1 MRPSHGR
8 SCAARAYGHPEV
20 NKEKVLTLLSPS
32 PTKNFGRR
40 FARRPEKISVCNLR
54 SKCIR
59 SWWRASIPQ
68 FLLLSDRVAAFC
80 ETCGRSTSRLHD
92 HSRDVVLLPSGAAA
106 IRLTRGKHALVDSV
120 GAERVTAAGPC
131 STMCNGRWWYAIS
144 SSVAYLHRLVLGIN
158 DSVLVD
164 HENRD
169 TLDCRRENLRRASHS
184 QNTCNHAKKR
194 YAGGTSSNSRTSTG
208 TPAGAGR
215 KSQSM
220 VSGTISGSSI
230 PSRMPHSPTMPP
242 ARKLNG

>member
-40 FARRPEKISVCNLR
+40 FARRPEKNLSLQPTKQMYPKLVESVNPANLL
-54 SKCIR
+54 
-59 SWWRASIPQ
+59 
-68 FLLLSDRVAAFC
+68 FSDRVAAFC

-106 IRLTRGKHALVDSV
+106 IRLTRGKHALVDPV
-120 GAERVTAAGPC
+120 GAERVTTAGPW
-131 STMCNGRWWYAIS
+131 STTCNGRWWYATS
-144 SSVAYLHRLVLGIN
+144 SSVAYLHRFVLSIN

-164 HENRD
+164 HENRN

-194 YAGGTSSNSRTSTG
+194 YPGGTSSNSRTSTG

-215 KSQSM
+215 KSQNM
-220 VSGTISGSSI
+220 ASGTISGSSI
-230 PSRMPHSPTMPP
+230 PSRMPH
-242 ARKLNG
+242 

>member
-32 PTKNFGRR
+32 PTKILGRR
-40 FARRPEKISVCNLR
+40 FARRPEKNLSLQPTKQMYPKLVESVNPANLL
-54 SKCIR
+54 
-59 SWWRASIPQ
+59 
-68 FLLLSDRVAAFC
+68 FSDRVAAFC

-131 STMCNGRWWYAIS
+131 STMCNGRWRYAIS
-144 SSVAYLHRLVLGIN
+144 SSVAYLHRFVLGIN

-164 HENRD
+164 HENRN

-184 QNTCNHAKKR
+184 QNTCNHAKS
-194 YAGGTSSNSRTSTG
+194 A
-208 TPAGAGR
+208 TPGARAPIQRRQLARRQVAGANR
-215 KSQSM
+215 KAWC
-220 VSGTISGSSI
+220 
-230 PSRMPHSPTMPP
+230 P
-242 ARKLNG
+242 AP